1 MLYLIYRAFMPSFF
15 IHIQSRMLNMKFFAA
30 LPFAICL
37 TACSANNS
45 SVSTTT
51 SPIDG
56 KVRTVISG
64 SDFSTSYI
72 YLFLQVV
79 QDANKGGSVT
89 DQTVSTIVFETTS
102 TDGFREAFFKAD
114 EKIYNLKP
122 TAALTDFSSDK
133 YGINATK
140 EFFIS
145 CNDLVAVS
153 KSLDVYLRVTFA
165 DGFVDYDVSKSNF
178 GADGFG
184 MIKKIASY
192 CTKTES

>member
-1 MLYLIYRAFMPSFF
+1 
-15 IHIQSRMLNMKFFAA
+15 MKFFAA

-72 YLFLQVV
+72 YPISSGGSGMLI
-79 QDANKGGSVT
+79 KGGSVT